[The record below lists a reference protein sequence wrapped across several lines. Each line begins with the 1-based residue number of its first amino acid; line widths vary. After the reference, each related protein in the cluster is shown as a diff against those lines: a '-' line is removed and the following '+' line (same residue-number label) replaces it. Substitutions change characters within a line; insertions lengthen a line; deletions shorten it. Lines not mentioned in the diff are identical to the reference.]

1 MCTNPQS
8 NWLNTIAVRASYI
21 LPILKQFP
29 RGKPRKTGGGGGLS
43 LPGKKPK
50 QKAVCF
56 FSFGV
61 DPENWQ
67 GFIKIVEMACS
78 TTAWCSRGHT
88 LECFPSVEF

>member
-1 MCTNPQS
+1 MCANPQS

-50 QKAVCF
+50 QKAVF
-56 FSFGV
+56 FF
-61 DPENWQ
+61 
-67 GFIKIVEMACS
+67 
-78 TTAWCSRGHT
+78 
-88 LECFPSVEF
+88 

>member
-29 RGKPRKTGGGGGLS
+29 RGKPRKTGGVVYLS
-43 LPGKKPK
+43 PEKNQSRK
-50 QKAVCF
+50 QSVF

-61 DPENWQ
+61 DPVNWQ
-67 GFIKIVEMACS
+67 GFITIVEMAGS